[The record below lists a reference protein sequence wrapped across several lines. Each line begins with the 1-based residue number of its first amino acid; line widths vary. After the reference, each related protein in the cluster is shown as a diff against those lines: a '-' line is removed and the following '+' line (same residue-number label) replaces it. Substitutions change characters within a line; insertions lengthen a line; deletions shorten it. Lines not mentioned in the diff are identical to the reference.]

1 MTIFDNLL
9 ENEFT
14 NVPGEGPFYTS
25 YLYQVQEDFPNIGL
39 KSCPWN
45 ETETPKLYILKDTL
59 IEHFN
64 FIYRFR
70 EIGSETEERWQYTI
84 DRVFDNI
91 KRRYEFALNLYDD
104 NTISAIG
111 KVYTESVTRHGESSA
126 SDSGSS
132 SYSSEDSGSDNH
144 QNVFNDRP
152 VQQLTLNGPYAS
164 AVTDDYMNYGKKN
177 EGENSSESSKES
189 EMDETVNL
197 THTDK
202 DASTVELV
210 NDVIDKF
217 RDLIDDFVDEFH
229 VCFISTLGRI

>member
-1 MTIFDNLL
+1 MNMFEDLL

-91 KRRYEFALNLYDD
+91 KRRYEFALNLYDE

-111 KVYTESVTRHGESSA
+111 KVYTESVVRHGESSA

-144 QNVFNDRP
+144 QNVFQDRP

-189 EMDETVNL
+189 EMDETVDL